1 MRRLA
6 LFFFIVVLCF
16 AQDGV
21 RQLTILHTND
31 LHARLLPDSHNLGGF
46 AYVASVIRREREHC
60 DHCLL
65 VNAGDLVQGT
75 PVSTLFK
82 GTPVYEIANLFGF
95 DVSTL
100 GNHEFDYGW
109 KQTKRFTEI
118 ANFPTVTANVVDSE
132 GRLLTSAPYLIKEV
146 NGIRVAIV
154 GVVMGDLISAYTT
167 PDLTGPWKPLPV
179 VETVRKYAREV
190 RGKSDLTVVLGHIN
204 PEERH
209 AILREVPDVDVIITG
224 HIHITNEEGYEGR
237 VSVEGSAYGTEV
249 GKLDLEVDV
258 PHRKLVS
265 WKETRLAV
273 DAGTVQPAPD
283 VLALVTQW
291 EHKVSEIVD
300 VKIGVA
306 KHDIG
311 GPALK
316 KLIEQAMREEMHA
329 DFAWMNQG
337 GIRDR
342 IPQGVVLARNAW
354 NIMPFDN
361 KMAVAKM
368 KGSEVPDVLR
378 AGRTV
383 DPAKEYTLAMSDFS
397 ATNEKERRVTRTA
410 NVKFQITD
418 RLLRD
423 LIIDWIKKQ
432 GTLE

>member
-1 MRRLA
+1 M
-6 LFFFIVVLCF
+6 
-16 AQDGV
+16 
-21 RQLTILHTND
+21 
-31 LHARLLPDSHNLGGF
+31 
-46 AYVASVIRREREHC
+46 
-60 DHCLL
+60 
-65 VNAGDLVQGT
+65 
-75 PVSTLFK
+75 
-82 GTPVYEIANLFGF
+82 PVYEIANLFGF
-95 DVSTL
+95 DASTL

-109 KQTKRFTEI
+109 KQTKHFMEM
-118 ANFPTVTANVVDSE
+118 ANFPTVTANIADDE
-132 GRLLTSAPYLIKEV
+132 NHLLAAAPYLIKEV
-146 NGIRVAIV
+146 NGIRIAII
-154 GVVMGDLISAYTT
+154 GAVMGDLITAYTT
-167 PDLTGPWKPLPV
+167 PGLTGPWKPLPV
-179 VETVRKYAREV
+179 VETVRRYAREV

-209 AILREVPDVDVIITG
+209 AILHEVPEVDVIITG
-224 HIHITNEEGYEGR
+224 HIHITNAEGYEGR
-237 VSVEGSAYGTEV
+237 VSVEGNAYGTEV

-291 EHKVSEIVD
+291 ERKVSELVD

-316 KLIEQAMREEMHA
+316 KLIEQAMCDEMHA

-337 GIRDR
+337 GVRDR

-368 KGSEVPDVLR
+368 KGADVPGALR
-378 AGRTV
+378 AGRAV
-383 DPAKEYTLAMSDFS
+383 DPEREYTIAMSDFS
-397 ATNEKERRVTRTA
+397 ATNEKERRVTGTG
-410 NVKFQITD
+410 NVNFRITD

-423 LIIDWIKKQ
+423 VIIDWIKKQ
-432 GTLE
+432 GPLE

>member
-1 MRRLA
+1 
-6 LFFFIVVLCF
+6 
-16 AQDGV
+16 
-21 RQLTILHTND
+21 
-31 LHARLLPDSHNLGGF
+31 
-46 AYVASVIRREREHC
+46 
-60 DHCLL
+60 
-65 VNAGDLVQGT
+65 
-75 PVSTLFK
+75 
-82 GTPVYEIANLFGF
+82 
-95 DVSTL
+95 
-100 GNHEFDYGW
+100 
-109 KQTKRFTEI
+109 
-118 ANFPTVTANVVDSE
+118 
-132 GRLLTSAPYLIKEV
+132 
-146 NGIRVAIV
+146 
-154 GVVMGDLISAYTT
+154 
-167 PDLTGPWKPLPV
+167 
-179 VETVRKYAREV
+179 
-190 RGKSDLTVVLGHIN
+190 
-204 PEERH
+204 
-209 AILREVPDVDVIITG
+209 
-224 HIHITNEEGYEGR
+224 
-237 VSVEGSAYGTEV
+237 
-249 GKLDLEVDV
+249 
-258 PHRKLVS
+258 
-265 WKETRLAV
+265 
-273 DAGTVQPAPD
+273 
-283 VLALVTQW
+283 
-291 EHKVSEIVD
+291 VD

>member
-1 MRRLA
+1 MHRFA
-6 LFFFIVVLCF
+6 LVFFAAVLCF

-46 AYVASVIRREREHC
+46 AYVASVIRRQREHC

-65 VNAGDLVQGT
+65 LNAGDLVQGT

-95 DVSTL
+95 DASTL

-109 KQTKRFTEI
+109 KQTKRFMEI
-118 ANFPTVTANVVDSE
+118 ANFPTVTANIADGE
-132 GRLLTSAPYLIKEV
+132 NHLLAAPYLIKEV
-146 NGIRVAIV
+146 NGIRIAII
-154 GVVMGDLISAYTT
+154 GAVMDDLITGYAT

-179 VETVRKYAREV
+179 VETVRKYAQEV
-190 RGKSDLTVVLGHIN
+190 RGKSDLTIVLGHIN

-209 AILREVPDVDVIITG
+209 AILHEVPEVDVVIAG
-224 HIHITNEEGYEGR
+224 HIHVTNEEGYQGR
-237 VSVEGSAYGTEV
+237 IGVEGNAYGTEV

-258 PHRKLVS
+258 PHRKVVS

-273 DAGTVQPAPD
+273 DAGSVQPAPD
-283 VLALVTQW
+283 VLELVTQW
-291 EHKVSEIVD
+291 EHRVSEIVD

-306 KHDIG
+306 RHDIG

-316 KLIEQAMREEMHA
+316 KLIEQAMRDEMHA

-337 GIRDR
+337 GVRDR
-342 IPQGVVLARNAW
+342 IPQGAVLARNAW

-361 KMAVAKM
+361 KMAETKM
-368 KGSEVPDVLR
+368 KGSEIPDVLR
-378 AGRTV
+378 AGRAV
-383 DPAKEYTLAMSDFS
+383 DSEKVYTIVMSDFS
-397 ATNEKERRVTRTA
+397 AANEKERRVTGTA
-410 NVKFQITD
+410 NVKFEITD

-432 GTLE
+432 GPLE

>member
-1 MRRLA
+1 
-6 LFFFIVVLCF
+6 
-16 AQDGV
+16 
-21 RQLTILHTND
+21 
-31 LHARLLPDSHNLGGF
+31 
-46 AYVASVIRREREHC
+46 
-60 DHCLL
+60 
-65 VNAGDLVQGT
+65 
-75 PVSTLFK
+75 
-82 GTPVYEIANLFGF
+82 
-95 DVSTL
+95 
-100 GNHEFDYGW
+100 
-109 KQTKRFTEI
+109 
-118 ANFPTVTANVVDSE
+118 
-132 GRLLTSAPYLIKEV
+132 
-146 NGIRVAIV
+146 
-154 GVVMGDLISAYTT
+154 
-167 PDLTGPWKPLPV
+167 
-179 VETVRKYAREV
+179 
-190 RGKSDLTVVLGHIN
+190 
-204 PEERH
+204 
-209 AILREVPDVDVIITG
+209 
-224 HIHITNEEGYEGR
+224 
-237 VSVEGSAYGTEV
+237 VEGSAYGTEV